1 MMTDD
6 LEKRLREIRNRTTK
20 TDSESEE
27 LKEKIKKLE
36 EKLADSTN
44 HLKEQKNNKKPSYEE
59 EKAKDSLLTVVA
71 LKYSQ
76 KEEKAQV
83 LIFKLPEKRD
93 PDIYG
98 NTNAE
103 GKYSIRLPPGN
114 YRIAVNKTIN
124 SSIFVNGFSVTLF
137 PGKDEYF
144 EVEMKQFKMG
154 GSLLDKIGDFLD

>member
-1 MMTDD
+1 MTDY
-6 LEKRLREIRNRTTK
+6 LEKKLREIQNRPSR
-20 TDSESEE
+20 TDSEREE
-27 LKEKIKKLE
+27 LKEQIKKLE
-36 EKLADSTN
+36 EKLADTRN
-44 HLKEQKNNKKPSYEE
+44 HLKEQKNNKKSSYDE

-98 NTNAE
+98 NTDE
-103 GKYSIRLPPGN
+103 QGKYSIRLPPGN
-114 YRIAVNKTIN
+114 YRVAVNKTIN
-124 SSIFVNGFSVTLF
+124 SSIFVNGFSVTMF

-154 GSLLDKIGDFLD
+154 GSILDKIGDFLD